1 MWPFRVIYSK
11 GAEAFPNSLVA
22 IACLGELPSWY
33 LHWNQL
39 KFAYVLDDISSRDS
53 RLRPSREG
61 WVFMYLSHFGLRARP
76 FRTSPD
82 VDAYYP
88 ATTHESALAELSRAL
103 ADEEGL
109 MLLQGL
115 PGTGKTLVAHCLL
128 ERMPGRIRTA
138 FLTHGS
144 FHERADLLQAILFD
158 LDLPYQ
164 EMSEQEL
171 RLSLL
176 ENCLEHFR
184 GQGRTLVIVDE
195 AHLLS
200 APLLEELRLLGNL
213 EGNDGKAVQALL
225 VGLPSTA
232 DSIAAPG
239 LEVFRQ
245 RLSVH
250 CKLEPL
256 SIEESADYLL
266 HQIRRCGGRPDE
278 LLGEDVIDIL
288 CHASLGIP
296 RILNQAAH
304 LAFTLAREVESRVVD
319 AESAVEAVT
328 RLGLDS
334 GGEDVKVDGESNG
347 ELPFAEVEMPSLP
360 LPHTPAMQ
368 LSREQKPPVYVYGG
382 GPDMNDRPLESNV
395 QRVWQSTPQRAG

>member
-1 MWPFRVIYSK
+1 
-11 GAEAFPNSLVA
+11 
-22 IACLGELPSWY
+22 
-33 LHWNQL
+33 
-39 KFAYVLDDISSRDS
+39 
-53 RLRPSREG
+53 
-61 WVFMYLSHFGLRARP
+61 MYLSHFGLRARP

-88 ATTHESALAELSRAL
+88 ATTHEAALAELSRAL

-109 MLLQGL
+109 MSLHGV
-115 PGTGKTLVAHCLL
+115 PGMGKTLLAHCLL
-128 ERMPGRIRTA
+128 ERTPAGIRTA

-144 FHERADLLQAILFD
+144 FRERADLLQAILFD
-158 LDLPYQ
+158 LGLPYQ

-176 ENCLEHFR
+176 ESCLDHFCGR
-184 GQGRTLVIVDE
+184 GRTLVIVDE
-195 AHLLS
+195 AHLLP
-200 APLLEELRLLGNL
+200 APVLEELRLLTNL
-213 EGNDGKAVQALL
+213 EGKEGKAVQALV
-225 VGLPSTA
+225 VGLPSIA
-232 DSIAAPG
+232 DTIAGPG

-245 RLSVH
+245 RLSVI
-250 CKLEPL
+250 CKLDPL

-266 HQIRRCGGRPDE
+266 HQIRRCGGRPNE

-296 RILNQAAH
+296 RFLNQAAH
-304 LAFTLAREVESRVVD
+304 MAFTLAYEVESRLVD

-334 GGEDVKVDGESNG
+334 GGEEVKLEEKRNG
-347 ELPFAEVEMPSLP
+347 EAPFAEVEMPSLP
-360 LPHTPAMQ
+360 LPQSPAVQ
-368 LSREQKPPVYVYGG
+368 LAREQGPPMYVYGG
-382 GPDMNDRPLESNV
+382 GSATGDEPLEVKV